1 MAKLTTVYICQTCH
15 YQCAKWLGKCPEC
28 HNWNTLIEDV
38 VSNEKV
44 SEKSNA
50 RSINFKEERPRKIN
64 EVEFEN
70 KRRIPTQIKEF
81 DRVVGGGLVIG
92 SLILVGG
99 EPGIGK
105 STLLTSVLS
114 KLSKENYSVLYVS
127 GEESAAQ
134 VASRAKRLGV
144 KEDKFLIY
152 HEITWEKIEEHLKI
166 IKPDF
171 LVIDSI
177 QTTLTNKLDSTPG
190 TSTQIREVTFNI
202 MNFCKTHNITCLII
216 GHITKEGTIAGPK
229 MLEHMVDAV
238 IYFEGDHTG
247 NYRVLRS
254 MKNRFGNTNEVGIFE
269 MTENGLNEVVNPSQF
284 FIEDHLPGAYGR
296 SLSCLYEG
304 SRGIFIELQ
313 ALVIENKFGNGRRNT
328 QGLDQGRLS
337 MLVAVVEKY
346 FSIPLS
352 FSDIYVNIIGGIK
365 LNNRDTDLAIIS
377 ALLSSFMNKPIGD
390 SIVFI
395 GEVGL
400 TGEVRSVQNAE
411 ERYKEIDQMN
421 YKVLVTSEKTAARLK
436 EQYPKSKVNIVG
448 IKQAIE
454 LKKMF
459 FNSKDA

>member
-1 MAKLTTVYICQTCH
+1 MAKLTTIYICQTCH
-15 YQCAKWLGKCPEC
+15 YQCVKWLGKCPEC
-28 HNWNTLIEDV
+28 SNWNTLIEDV

-70 KRRIPTQIKEF
+70 KKRIPTQIKEF

-92 SLILVGG
+92 SLVLVGG

-269 MTENGLNEVVNPSQF
+269 MTENGLNEVTNPSQF

-365 LNNRDTDLAIIS
+365 LNNRDTDLAIIG
-377 ALLSSFMNKPIGD
+377 ALLSSFMNKAIGD
-390 SIVFI
+390 SIVFM

-421 YKVLVTSEKTAARLK
+421 YNVLVTSEKTAVRLK

-448 IKQAIE
+448 IKEAIE